1 MKSTIL
7 IVEDDETLREIYALK
22 LAMEGFEVLAAQDGA
37 EGLDIATRQKPDLI
51 LLDILM
57 PRMTGVEFL
66 GHYASQP
73 HKAVVVVISNK
84 STPDEISEVKKLG
97 AADYLIKSQ
106 HTPDQIVAIIN
117 AYLNLASR
125 SKKSNARP

>member
-1 MKSTIL
+1 MKHTLL

-22 LAMEGFEVLAAQDGA
+22 MTIEGFDVLAARDGA
-37 EGLDIATRQKPDLI
+37 EGLELATTHKPDLI

-66 GHYASQP
+66 KLYAQQP
-73 HKAVVVVISNK
+73 DKAVVVVISNK
-84 STPDEISEVKKLG
+84 STPDEISEVKKMG

-106 HTPDQIVAIIN
+106 HTPDQIVAIVRSYID
-117 AYLNLASR
+117 LAKKT
-125 SKKSNARP
+125 KKSRTSS